1 MDYLHQLLF
10 GLFPYIAGSVFLL
23 GSLLRYD
30 RGQYTWRA
38 MSSQMLSGGQA
49 FRWGSNLFHLGIIL
63 LYFGHL
69 FGLLTP
75 KELYHAFG
83 LSTAAKQAMA
93 IWLGGLFGTICFFG
107 LSYLLYRRLFNER
120 VRANSASMDTAI
132 IALIYLQLITGLS
145 TIFVSVEHSDGAV
158 MVHLAH
164 WAQHVVTFR
173 SDAWSYIV
181 DVPMIYKIHV
191 FLGLVMFTLFPFSRL
206 VHIWSWP
213 IEYVQRRYQVVRHH

>member
-1 MDYLHQLLF
+1 MDYLHQLIF
-10 GLFPYIAGSVFLL
+10 GVFPYIAGSVFLL

-38 MSSQMLSGGQA
+38 MSSQVLNSGPK

-69 FGLLTP
+69 LGLLTP
-75 KELYHAFG
+75 QSVYHTFG
-83 LSTAAKQAMA
+83 LSTATKQAMA
-93 IWLGGLFGTICFFG
+93 IGLGGLFGSICFVG

-120 VRANSASMDTAI
+120 VRVNSAHMDTAI
-132 IALIYLQLITGLS
+132 IALIYVQLITGLS
-145 TIFVSVEHSDGAV
+145 SIFVSVEHADGEV

-164 WAQHVVTFR
+164 WAQQIVTFR
-173 SDAWSYIV
+173 AGAWVNIT
-181 DVPMIYKIHV
+181 DVPIIYKIHV

>member
-1 MDYLHQLLF
+1 MDYLHQLIF
-10 GLFPYIAGSVFLL
+10 GVFPYIAGSVFLL

-38 MSSQMLSGGQA
+38 MSSQVLNSGPK

-75 KELYHAFG
+75 QSIYHGLG

-93 IWLGGLFGTICFFG
+93 IGLGGLFGTICFIG
-107 LSYLLYRRLFNER
+107 LSYLFYRRLFNER
-120 VRANSASMDTAI
+120 VRVNSAHMDTAI
-132 IALIYLQLITGLS
+132 IALIYVQLITGLS
-145 TIFVSVEHSDGAV
+145 SIFVSVEHADGEV

-164 WAQHVVTFR
+164 WAQQIVTFR
-173 SDAWSYIV
+173 AGAWVNIT
-181 DVPMIYKIHV
+181 DVPMIYKVHV

-213 IEYVQRRYQVVRHH
+213 IEYVRRRYQVVRHH

>member
-1 MDYLHQLLF
+1 MDYLHQLIF
-10 GLFPYIAGSVFLL
+10 GVFPYIAGSVFLL

-38 MSSQMLSGGQA
+38 MSSQVLNSGPK

-69 FGLLTP
+69 LGLLTP
-75 KELYHAFG
+75 QSVYHAFG
-83 LSTAAKQAMA
+83 LSTATKQAMA
-93 IWLGGLFGTICFFG
+93 IGLGGLFGSICFVG

-120 VRANSASMDTAI
+120 VRVNSAHMDTAI
-132 IALIYLQLITGLS
+132 IALIYVQLITGLS
-145 TIFVSVEHSDGAV
+145 SIFVSVEHADGEV

-164 WAQHVVTFR
+164 WAQQIVTFR
-173 SDAWSYIV
+173 AGAWVNIT
-181 DVPMIYKIHV
+181 DVPVIYKIHV